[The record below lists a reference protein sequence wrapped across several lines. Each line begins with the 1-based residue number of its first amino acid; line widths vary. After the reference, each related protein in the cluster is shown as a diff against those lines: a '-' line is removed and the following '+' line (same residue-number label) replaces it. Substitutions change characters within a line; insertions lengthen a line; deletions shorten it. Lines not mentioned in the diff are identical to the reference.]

1 MLLSRHRNTYNLW
14 RTLYMNTRY
23 FSLVLGIVFLLIG
36 IAGFIPGL
44 LHGPGHTGDVE
55 VTQSFGLL
63 MGLFPVN
70 ALHNVV
76 HIAFGIW
83 GIAAYRSYTGARG
96 YSQAVAVIYAVLA
109 VMGIIPGL
117 NTTFGLVPLYGND
130 IWLHAVI
137 AIAAAYFG
145 FVAKDREV
153 DYSSTAT
160 TTNHRI

>member
-1 MLLSRHRNTYNLW
+1 MS
-14 RTLYMNTRY
+14 TRY
-23 FSLVLGIVFLLIG
+23 FSLVLGIIFLLIG
-36 IAGFIPGL
+36 IAGFVPGL
-44 LHGPGHTGDVE
+44 LQTPEPAADVE
-55 VTQSFGLL
+55 VTQSFGRL

-76 HIAFGIW
+76 HIIFGIW

-96 YSQAVAVIYAVLA
+96 YSKAVAIIYAVLA

-117 NTTFGLVPLYGND
+117 NTTFGLIPLYGHD

-145 FVAKDREV
+145 FVASDREV
-153 DYSSTAT
+153 GHST
-160 TTNHRI
+160 TTTTTSHRI